1 MIAPLEI
8 ELNHVTIRRS
18 FAVPVE
24 RVYRAWTDPKR
35 MAHWFKPNE
44 RWLSSEV
51 EMDLRV
57 GGAIQI
63 VMVHSDGDRVVIQGK
78 FLEVVENERL
88 SFSWNSNFEP
98 DGTGDSR
105 VTVEFVS
112 TDIGTNFSL
121 THDRVV
127 REEEIAS
134 FTSGWEGAVVNLASY
149 FANDVDLKEIQ

>member
-51 EMDLRV
+51 EMDVRV

-112 TDIGTNFSL
+112 TDIGTNFSSSRTTESCVRKRL
-121 THDRVV
+121 PASLRVGKA
-127 REEEIAS
+127 RWS
-134 FTSGWEGAVVNLASY
+134 TWRRTSPMTL
-149 FANDVDLKEIQ
+149 I